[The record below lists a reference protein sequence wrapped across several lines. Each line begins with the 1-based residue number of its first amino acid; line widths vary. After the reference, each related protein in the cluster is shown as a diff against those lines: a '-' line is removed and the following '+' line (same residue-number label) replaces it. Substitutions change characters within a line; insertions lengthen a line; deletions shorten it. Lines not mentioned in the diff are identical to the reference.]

1 MDAELNKLSRDAEKG
16 NLLQELFSQSGWK
29 LVMEKIEGVWYEGFS
44 ELRNSSGNMSS
55 VLMADTKMKT
65 IEDLLHK
72 LGLQVSWGEKA
83 KVQYDRL
90 VGKLKQGG

>member
-1 MDAELNKLSRDAEKG
+1 MDDNLSKLKQDTERCR
-16 NLLQELFSQSGWK
+16 LLQELFAQSGWR
-29 LVMEKIEGVWYEGFS
+29 LVMEKIDDVWLEGFN
-44 ELRNSSGNMSS
+44 ELRKSNGNMSS

-83 KVQYDRL
+83 KMQYDKL